1 MFKQVLGL
9 EAVGDV
15 TMETVMKTEEPII
28 FLRIAKNHM
37 ALVEITP
44 NGAKLKKDL
53 PKVSILYTGLCLPGV
68 FLALL
73 HHTISPHLNLAQ
85 NWLCFY
91 SKTLKREIGPV
102 LRNPPLKMQA
112 KVVKINQGQLFPC
125 IRN

>member
-1 MFKQVLGL
+1 M
-9 EAVGDV
+9 EAAGDV
-15 TMETVMKTEEPII
+15 TMETVTKTEEPII
-28 FLRIAKNHM
+28 FMRIAKNHM

-53 PKVSILYTGLCLPGV
+53 PKVSILYTGLCFPP
-68 FLALL
+68 FY
-73 HHTISPHLNLAQ
+73 TISPHLDLAQ

-125 IRN
+125 IWN